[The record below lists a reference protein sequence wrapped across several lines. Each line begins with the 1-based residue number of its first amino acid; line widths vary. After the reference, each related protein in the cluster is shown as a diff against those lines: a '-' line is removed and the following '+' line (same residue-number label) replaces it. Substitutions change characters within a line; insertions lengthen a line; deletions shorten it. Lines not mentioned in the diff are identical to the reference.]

1 MRGIESLLTPRY
13 QLLPEAKPSTIVG
26 IKGSIDVLFP
36 EYSQWV
42 FYYTERDNGHKV
54 MAEDKIFMWH

>member
-13 QLLPEAKPSTIVG
+13 QLLPEAKPSAIVG

-36 EYSQWV
+36 EYTV
-42 FYYTERDNGHKV
+42 NGCFIIPKET
-54 MAEDKIFMWH
+54 MDTK